1 MPSTDVLP
9 RLVATDTD
17 GLKSY
22 IAWAVTCHGPSVDLN
37 HIDVSAIRD
46 MSLLFS
52 NSPFNGNV
60 STWQLTMPVT
70 LDRVFQFSAFQGD
83 VSNWDVSTV
92 HSMVGLFEGSQF
104 NGDLSKWNVS
114 NVQTFAR
121 MFKNSQFNGD
131 ISNWTIG
138 RADNMLK

>member
-1 MPSTDVLP
+1 MVQWDMPSTDVLP

-17 GLKSY
+17 DLKSY

-52 NSPFNGNV
+52 NSPFNGNI
-60 STWQLTMPVT
+60 S
-70 LDRVFQFSAFQGD
+70 D
-83 VSNWDVSTV
+83 
-92 HSMVGLFEGSQF
+92 
-104 NGDLSKWNVS
+104 WNVS

>member
-52 NSPFNGNV
+52 NSPFNGNI
-60 STWQLTMPVT
+60 S
-70 LDRVFQFSAFQGD
+70 D
-83 VSNWDVSTV
+83 
-92 HSMVGLFEGSQF
+92 
-104 NGDLSKWNVS
+104 WNVS
-114 NVQTFAR
+114 NVTNMNG
-121 MFKNSQFNGD
+121 MFERSAFNGD
-131 ISNWTIG
+131 ISRWNTAHLRSAAFRVSFSKSSRRSDLAFQTLG
-138 RADNMLK
+138 QLNQKDALCLFARRCPR